1 MSNNLLT
8 VDWITREALKV
19 LHQKLN
25 FVTNIITDY
34 DGSYF
39 NQGAKKGNSIRVRLP
54 MMFNTGTGATIATG
68 TGADSLQN
76 QVTFTLNT
84 QRHVPMRFT
93 SNEATMSREMFRRDY
108 LTPAMS
114 RLAAKI
120 ESDALSMVAKVPT
133 AIAAGTKVEF
143 ADILAG
149 NVKQQNHLAPDNDR
163 YALLDPQANA
173 DLVDGLKGLFHDGEQ
188 VEKQYKEG
196 VMGRNA
202 GMDYYINTMM
212 PAQTYGAEGGLSNYL
227 VDGASQS
234 GSYTSPNSQNL
245 KVKTG
250 TKTIKKGDVFT
261 IASVNEV
268 HPETKED
275 LGYARQFTFLENA
288 TGAGTYSVS
297 PAMIPDG
304 PYQNVTAVAANSA
317 TLTFAG
323 AASTAYKQSL
333 LFQKGFACFGTADL
347 VLPPNTKSSRQVY
360 DGISLRVIMD
370 YYDGIKDLLYTRID
384 CLYGFQILRPDLA
397 CRIQHT

>member
-1 MSNNLLT
+1 
-8 VDWITREALKV
+8 
-19 LHQKLN
+19 
-25 FVTNIITDY
+25 
-34 DGSYF
+34 
-39 NQGAKKGNSIRVRLP
+39 

-114 RLAAKI
+114 RLAAMI
-120 ESDALSMVAKVPT
+120 ESDALSMVKKVPT

-143 ADILAG
+143 SDILAA
-149 NVKQQNHLAPDNDR
+149 NVKNQNHLVPENDR
-163 YALLDPQANA
+163 FALLDPQANA

-188 VEKQYKEG
+188 VQKQYKEG

-202 GMDYYINTMM
+202 GMDYYVNTMM
-212 PAQTYGAEGGLSNYL
+212 PSQTFGAEGGGSAYL

-250 TKTIKKGDVFT
+250 TKTIKAGDVFT
-261 IASVNEV
+261 ISGVNEV

-275 LGYARQFTFLENA
+275 LGYTRQFTALEDA

-297 PAMIPDG
+297 PAMIPSG
-304 PYQNVTAVAANSA
+304 PYQNVSAVAANSA
-317 TLTFAG
+317 TITFAG

-384 CLYGFQILRPDLA
+384 CLYGYQILRPDLA
-397 CRIQHT
+397 CRVQHT